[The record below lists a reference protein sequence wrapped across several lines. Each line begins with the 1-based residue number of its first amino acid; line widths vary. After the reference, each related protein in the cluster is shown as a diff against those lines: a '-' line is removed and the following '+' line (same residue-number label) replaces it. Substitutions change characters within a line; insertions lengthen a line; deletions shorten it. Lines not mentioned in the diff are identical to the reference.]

1 MRIKHEIAL
10 GIALGLMAAFGSTLA
25 KAGGDPVKGGGDMA
39 HINIAAA
46 AQSGTTIQAQTQA
59 PNDEDGGISPEFEG
73 VKLGLLPVTP
83 EEVRAFMAEMEEVKR
98 ASNEPVRSAKPR
110 SRTVIAPLSTS
121 EAPVTVEL
129 LAGHDTMLVFTDSS
143 GQPWPVIDKSAG
155 NDAAYVAEVSE
166 KMPHILKVNV
176 KANYVASNMGVILE
190 GLPIPILFKLIN
202 GTDTVDYTLNV
213 TVPRPGP
220 NAIAVAGQIPVPGI
234 HDTVLARFID
244 GDRPEG
250 AEELRVRVDGD
261 ANIDTERSSE
271 GNNGVRAWRYNGR
284 MIVLT
289 RHVLTS
295 PEILEIRPAP
305 DGNRGYVTLMAP
317 VILLADGNGQM
328 HMARIDVE

>member
-1 MRIKHEIAL
+1 MRIKLEIVL
-10 GIALGLMAAFGSTLA
+10 SITLGLAVAFGSALVKAEGTAVQPTESSSAAA
-25 KAGGDPVKGGGDMA
+25 KP
-39 HINIAAA
+39 AA
-46 AQSGTTIQAQTQA
+46 AQPATPAVQV
-59 PNDEDGGISPEFEG
+59 DELAEGISQEFED

-83 EEVRAFMAEMEEVKR
+83 EEVRSFMTEMEEVKR
-98 ASNEPVRSAKPR
+98 ASSEPLRPINPR
-110 SRTVIAPLSTS
+110 SRTVVAPLSTS

-155 NDAAYVAEVSE
+155 NDLAYVAEVSE

-176 KANYVASNMGVILE
+176 KANYVASNLGVILE
-190 GLPIPILFKLIN
+190 GLPVPVLFKLVN

-220 NAIAVAGQIPVPGI
+220 NAVAVAGQIPVPGI

-244 GDRPEG
+244 GDRPQD
-250 AEELRVRVDGD
+250 AEELRVRMDG
-261 ANIDTERSSE
+261 SE
-271 GNNGVRAWRYNGR
+271 GEGSGLRAWRYDGR

-289 RHVLTS
+289 HHILTS

-317 VILLADGNGQM
+317 VILLADSNGDM
-328 HMARIDVE
+328 HTARIDVE